1 MANVRERRWVPRLCQ
16 VVKKIIK
23 GCWGCKRL
31 KAQAYTAP
39 PPGLLPRERTEG
51 STAFEVIGVDFAGP
65 IKYRKSA
72 RVDDKAYLVLFACS
86 LSRALH
92 LENVPNLETVTF
104 LCSLKRLI
112 ARRGQP
118 SQIYSNNER
127 NSLVQHGG

>member
-51 STAFEVIGVDFAGP
+51 STAFEVIGVDLLARSNTANQHVLTTKP
-65 IKYRKSA
+65 IWFCLPVA
-72 RVDDKAYLVLFACS
+72 
-86 LSRALH
+86 
-92 LENVPNLETVTF
+92 
-104 LCSLKRLI
+104 
-112 ARRGQP
+112 
-118 SQIYSNNER
+118 
-127 NSLVQHGG
+127 